1 MLLSMLYRRKF
12 VTNLNRITI
21 DPSICHGKPVIRG
34 MRYPIENILE
44 LLSSGMTTDE
54 ILDDYED
61 LEREDIY
68 AVLSY
73 ATRLSQIKRI
83 ETNIAA

>member
-1 MLLSMLYRRKF
+1 MS
-12 VTNLNRITI
+12 TQNRIII

-34 MRYPIENILE
+34 MRYPVENILE

-73 ATRLSQIKRI
+73 AARLSQIKRI